1 MITYTKSY
9 MSRRINKTL
18 KEFFDN
24 QSLTD
29 FEKAFII
36 GCIKA
41 QEKYPQ
47 LTLRQW
53 SVISKIKERY
63 KYDKDSGSKK
73 TAER

>member
-1 MITYTKSY
+1 
-9 MSRRINKTL
+9 MSRRIKKEI

-24 QSLTD
+24 QPLTD

-47 LTLRQW
+47 LTTKQW
-53 SVISKIKERY
+53 GLINKIKERY
-63 KYDKDSGSKK
+63 NYDESKK
-73 TAER
+73 IT